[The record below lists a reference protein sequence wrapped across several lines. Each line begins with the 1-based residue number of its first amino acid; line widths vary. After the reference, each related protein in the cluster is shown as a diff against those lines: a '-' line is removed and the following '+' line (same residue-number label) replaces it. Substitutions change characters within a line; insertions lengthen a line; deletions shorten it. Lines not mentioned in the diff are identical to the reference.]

1 MDAPSPPNSALAP
14 RWQPIKAIDRRVLGV
29 LAEKA
34 KTTPDAY
41 PLSLNA
47 LVSGCN
53 QKSNR
58 YPLMELEPEAVT
70 DSLDRLKGLGAV
82 VEVQGSS
89 RVARFRH
96 QLYDWL
102 GVDKVEL
109 SVMAELLLRGAQTE
123 GELRQRAGRMDPIA
137 DLPALRTL
145 LNSLAAKKLLQS
157 ITPEGRGH
165 VVAHALYEERELEK
179 VRAEFSAQHL
189 ASAAA
194 HDDSDDS
201 SGVVV
206 RATSSTSSTAPAH
219 ELANLRQEIGALREQ
234 VAQFRRELDEMR
246 ASLQ

>member
-1 MDAPSPPNSALAP
+1 MDAPTPPHAAPAP

-34 KTTPDAY
+34 KSTPDAY

-47 LVSGCN
+47 LVGGCN

-58 YPLMELEPEAVT
+58 YPMMELEPEAVQ
-70 DSLDRLKGLGAV
+70 DSIERLKQLGAV

-102 GVDKVEL
+102 GVEKVEL

-137 DLPALRTL
+137 DLPALRTM
-145 LNSLAAKKLLQS
+145 LNSLAAKKLVIS

-165 VVAHALYEERELEK
+165 VVSHALYEERELEK
-179 VRAEFSAQHL
+179 VKAEFNAQHL
-189 ASAAA
+189 AAAA
-194 HDDSDDS
+194 HDDNDDS
-201 SGVVV
+201 PSISP
-206 RATSSTSSTAPAH
+206 RPAASASSSTPMH
-219 ELANLRQEIGALREQ
+219 EIANLKQEIGALREQ
-234 VAQFRRELDEMR
+234 VAQLRREMEDLR
-246 ASLQ
+246 TALT